1 MFYLNHL
8 YNTLKLLSTNK
19 CIIKGVD
26 WYWSSAHVPTYVPTH
41 VPTYAMVR
49 SLWCR
54 FAKTERIQKYSFTSR
69 SRRQST
75 YEQPEFRSSGSGR
88 DPATLAR
95 YELERPISPIQF
107 SSSTSLYRHPSIRRP
122 LCLPLCRSKIEIPSV
137 RCQLH
142 DESTFRKP
150 LTVLERT

>member
-8 YNTLKLLSTNK
+8 YNALKLLSTNK
-19 CIIKGVD
+19 CIIRGVA
-26 WYWSSAHVPTYVPTH
+26 WYWSSAHVPTYVPTHVPTYVPTH

-107 SSSTSLYRHPSIRRP
+107 SSSTSLYRHPRIVKTFGS
-122 LCLPLCRSKIEIPSV
+122 EQV
-137 RCQLH
+137 WM
-142 DESTFRKP
+142 STTIHLFY
-150 LTVLERT
+150 E